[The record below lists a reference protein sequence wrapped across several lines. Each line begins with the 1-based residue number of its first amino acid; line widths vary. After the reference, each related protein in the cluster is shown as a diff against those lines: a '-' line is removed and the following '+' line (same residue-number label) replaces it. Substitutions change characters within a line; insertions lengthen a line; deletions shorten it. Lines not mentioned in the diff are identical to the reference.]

1 MGRSAETRATEGYA
15 DIGAGGACVG
25 SALCARSERSEVKA
39 AYEVLLRV
47 ELASRDFAAVGR
59 MLDTLESCFPE
70 DDQRERITEDPAF
83 ERFCFSPEY
92 RRWLLRREE
101 RLRAPSN

>member
-1 MGRSAETRATEGYA
+1 M
-15 DIGAGGACVG
+15 
-25 SALCARSERSEVKA
+25 
-39 AYEVLLRV
+39 LLRV

-59 MLDTLESCFPE
+59 MLDTLESSFPE

-92 RRWLLRREE
+92 RRWLLWREE